1 MTDVKTILVGTVG
14 QGIMRSADG
23 GENWGRIGIGAG
35 LHSDAMIRTLLNTPT
50 SPEIIFA
57 GTDKGLVRSDD
68 AGKIWHQVDS
78 PMNDYTVWALAA
90 DPGDP
95 NLMFAGTGTPTPAAL
110 FRSSDAGKTWEKS
123 SMEAAAECP
132 NVGVPRVTGI
142 AVDPMTHNDV
152 WVGLE
157 VDGLRHSSDSGD
169 TWETINGAIPNPD
182 VHNVAVA
189 GGPPKTVVVVVN
201 NDVYTSTDNGG
212 NWDRL
217 GIKEVFPYTYPRGI
231 LVQPGNSN
239 NIFVTIGDSTPGRVG
254 TVMRSQD
261 TGKTWE
267 SLPLPVEP
275 NSAMWVVN
283 SQAAE
288 PQVMFAGSRYGYMY
302 RSEDS
307 GDSWTKLWREFS
319 EISSVLWVPE

>member
-1 MTDVKTILVGTVG
+1 
-14 QGIMRSADG
+14 
-23 GENWGRIGIGAG
+23 
-35 LHSDAMIRTLLNTPT
+35 
-50 SPEIIFA
+50 
-57 GTDKGLVRSDD
+57 RSDD
-68 AGKIWHQVDS
+68 AGKTWHQVDS

-157 VDGLRHSSDSGD
+157 VDGLRHSSDGGD

-283 SQAAE
+283 AQAAE

-307 GDSWTKLWREFS
+307 GNSWTKLWREFS

>member
-35 LHSDAMIRTLLNTPT
+35 LHSDAMVRTLLNTPT

-68 AGKIWHQVDS
+68 AGKTWHQVDS

-157 VDGLRHSSDSGD
+157 VDGLRHSSDGGD

-261 TGKTWE
+261 TGKPGRACRCRWNPTPPCGWSTPKPP
-267 SLPLPVEP
+267 SL
-275 NSAMWVVN
+275 
-283 SQAAE
+283 
-288 PQVMFAGSRYGYMY
+288 
-302 RSEDS
+302 
-307 GDSWTKLWREFS
+307 K
-319 EISSVLWVPE
+319 

>member
-1 MTDVKTILVGTVG
+1 MV
-14 QGIMRSADG
+14 RA
-23 GENWGRIGIGAG
+23 
-35 LHSDAMIRTLLNTPT
+35 LLNTPT

-68 AGKIWHQVDS
+68 AGKTWHQVDS

-95 NLMFAGTGTPTPAAL
+95 NLIFAGTGTPTPAAL

-157 VDGLRHSSDSGD
+157 VDGLRHSSDGGD

-283 SQAAE
+283 AQAAE

-307 GDSWTKLWREFS
+307 GNSWTKLWREFS

>member
-1 MTDVKTILVGTVG
+1 M
-14 QGIMRSADG
+14 
-23 GENWGRIGIGAG
+23 
-35 LHSDAMIRTLLNTPT
+35 
-50 SPEIIFA
+50 
-57 GTDKGLVRSDD
+57 
-68 AGKIWHQVDS
+68 
-78 PMNDYTVWALAA
+78 
-90 DPGDP
+90 
-95 NLMFAGTGTPTPAAL
+95 
-110 FRSSDAGKTWEKS
+110 
-123 SMEAAAECP
+123 
-132 NVGVPRVTGI
+132 
-142 AVDPMTHNDV
+142 
-152 WVGLE
+152 
-157 VDGLRHSSDSGD
+157 
-169 TWETINGAIPNPD
+169 
-182 VHNVAVA
+182 
-189 GGPPKTVVVVVN
+189 VVN

-231 LVQPGNSN
+231 LVQPGKSN

-283 SQAAE
+283 AQAAE